1 MISHF
6 NIGRVLAATDMLDL
20 ANSYSSKPLRKVG
33 AQWVGLCFF
42 HSERTGSF
50 SVSAGREWWTCHGC
64 GAGGGPIDFVMK
76 IERVSFPDA
85 VRLLAQRAGID
96 LGGPAEPAKE
106 AYARQLARE
115 SAWFWKSQGI
125 HVDDPEIAL
134 KKYYEYRTLNPNLT
148 VRQFKQEQELAA
160 ECSRIETAAAGIV
173 GDLFPENFDE
183 LIDVI
188 CQRGEEERSPILA
201 SEFEPYAPRVLAN
214 KSGV

>member
-6 NIGRVLAATDMLDL
+6 NISRVLAATDMLDL
-20 ANSYSSKPLRKVG
+20 ANQYVKMRKAGV
-33 AQWVGLCFF
+33 QWSGNCPF
-42 HSERTGSF
+42 HAENTPSF
-50 SVSAGREWWTCHGC
+50 YVSASREWWHCKGAC
-64 GAGGGPIDFVMK
+64 GKGGSAIDFVMA

-85 VRLLAQRAGID
+85 VRILAQRAGINI
-96 LGGPAEPAKE
+96 GGPAEPTKE

-115 SAWFWKSQGI
+115 SAWWWKSQGI
-125 HVDDPEIAL
+125 HVDDPETAR
-134 KKYYEYRTLNPNLT
+134 KKYYEYRTLNPSLT
-148 VRQFKQEQELAA
+148 VRQFKEEIEVVK
-160 ECSRIETAAAGIV
+160 ECERIETAAAGIV

-214 KSGV
+214 KSGE

>member
-1 MISHF
+1 MSYISQQ
-6 NIGRVLAATDMLDL
+6 NIDRVVDSTDIVDLVNQYIAA
-20 ANSYSSKPLRKVG
+20 PGLRKSG
-33 AQWVGLCFF
+33 AQMIGYCPF
-42 HSERTGSF
+42 HQERTPSF
-50 SVSAGREWWTCHGC
+50 VVHPTKGFYHCKGC
-64 GAGGGPIDFVMK
+64 GAGGNVLNFLIQ

-85 VRLLAQRAGID
+85 VRILAQRAGID

-115 SAWFWKSQGI
+115 SAWFWKSKGI

-160 ECSRIETAAAGIV
+160 ECLRVETAAAGIV

-188 CQRGEEERSPILA
+188 CQPREEERSPVLA
-201 SEFEPYAPRVLAN
+201 SEFEPYKRKAF
-214 KSGV
+214 